1 MKKTFLFLSL
11 IFLTIF
17 GFSQITTTV
26 NPSIAQMQQVLQGN
40 GVTISGL
47 TVTCP
52 IDAYALFGNG
62 SSALGGLNSGILL
75 TTGQA
80 TNVAGPPL
88 NNTSIDNTS
97 SGGAG
102 SALGNTLSGGTT
114 YDGCYINFLITPN
127 CSTLSISYVF
137 ASEEY
142 PEFASGTIND
152 VFGFVLSGPNPAG
165 GSFNQTNIAL
175 VPGTTTPVSIQNVNN
190 GISNTGPCTN
200 CAYYI
205 ADPPGLIYDGC
216 TTVLTASTS
225 VIPCQT
231 YTMTIGVWDDSDEIY
246 DSGVFL
252 DVNGLSCVGNPTITA
267 VTTPSALCGPQTITL
282 TAGGGIASGTY
293 TWVAPASGGLVSTN
307 GPTVTANPTASTTYT
322 VLYSDVNTCPGV
334 PLVQTTTVTFTG
346 TPTFPISQSPA
357 GSICAGQ
364 SVTLTASGGAGTY
377 TWSPAT
383 TPATGSV
390 VVVTPGV
397 TTTYTVTKTSGS
409 CSSNTVITVNVGTPP
424 TVSITPN
431 NASICPGQTLSLAAQ
446 GGSGTYTWTASSGS
460 NPPNTATVTVNPSSN
475 TTYTV
480 LTGSGTCTS
489 SATASVTI
497 NALPSVTIAPASSS
511 ICAGQSV
518 TLTANGGSTY
528 TWTASAGTNPP
539 NAATVIVTP
548 TTSTSYTV
556 LTGSGTCTA
565 STTASINVTPANIVS
580 VTPTSSSIC
589 AGQSVTLTASGGTSY
604 TWTASSGTT
613 PASTAVVVVSPT
625 SNTSYTV
632 STGSGSCVTTATT
645 DVFVTPVNTVTV
657 SPLTSNVCAGQSV
670 TLTATGG
677 STYTWTASSGTTP
690 PATGTVVVTPATT
703 TTYTVVTGAGSCTTS
718 AASTVSVTS
727 TPTISLSPASS
738 TICSGQSL
746 TLTTTGGSTYTW
758 TASSGANP
766 PGTGTVI
773 VTPTVS
779 TTYTVVSGAGSCTSS
794 AVSSVSVAP
803 AITLT
808 VTPLT
813 ATICGGST
821 GTVLTASGAP
831 NYTWTPST
839 GLSSVNA
846 GTVTANPATSQVY
859 TVTGGN
865 GVCTS
870 TASVNVNVI
879 TVAATVTASSTYY
892 CPGVS
897 PVNITAGGATNYT
910 WSPASGLSSTSGA
923 NVTASP
929 TITTLYTFTASTG
942 SCTATNSVNINVPST
957 VSLSIVPSSTLI
969 CNGGTSTLT
978 ANGASTYTWL
988 PTLTTNSVL
997 TVTLS
1002 NSTTYTVAGQTSTGC
1017 LAVPAI
1023 VTISVSPL
1031 MNPLI
1036 VPASNTVCLTNTL
1049 SVNSTATGTGLSYTW
1064 QPTSVISGANN
1075 TQSIVVQPTTTATI
1089 IFTLTT
1095 SNGVC
1100 TESITASVQPVTC
1113 IPPTSSFVT
1122 LTNDTIC
1129 TKGCVTFSATSTGS
1143 QPRSFLWS
1151 FPGGTPAT
1159 SNLINP
1165 TICYNTKGDYTVS
1178 LITTNPYGTD
1188 TIIKPDY
1195 INVADTPA
1203 VVIAMGDTLI
1213 NIGQTAPISVSG
1225 GLTYSW
1231 YPNNGSIACSTCS
1244 NTIVQPT
1251 VTTQY
1256 IATAYNSPY
1265 CKKQDTILV
1274 RVDFICGD
1282 FFVPN
1287 AFSPNDDGLNDFV
1300 KVHGFCISTFNM
1312 QIFNRWGEKVF
1323 ETTSKEDGWDGKF
1336 RGKPMD
1342 TGVFIYKVDG
1352 ITIDGKSFTMKG
1364 NITLIR

>member
-1 MKKTFLFLSL
+1 MKKNLILLSNIFLSL
-11 IFLTIF
+11 I

-26 NPSIAQMQQVLQGN
+26 NPTVAQMQQVLQGN
-40 GVTISGL
+40 GVTITGL

-52 IDAYALFGNG
+52 NNAYALFGNG
-62 SSALGGLNSGILL
+62 NAALGGLNSGILL

-80 TNVAGPPL
+80 TNVAGPP
-88 NNTSIDNTS
+88 TGISDVS
-97 SGGAG
+97 SGAGG
-102 SALGNTLSGGTT
+102 SALGNSLSGGTT
-114 YDGCYINFLITPN
+114 FDACYINFLITPN

-142 PEFASGTIND
+142 PEFVGLGVND
-152 VFGFVLSGPNPAG
+152 VFGFVLSGPNPSGPAY
-165 GSFNQTNIAL
+165 SNKNLAI
-175 VPGTTTPVSIQNVNN
+175 VPGTANTPVSIDNVNA
-190 GISNTGPCTN
+190 TTN
-200 CAYYI
+200 STYFI
-205 ADPPGLIYDGC
+205 TNPPGLIYDGA
-216 TTVLTASTS
+216 TTVLTASAT
-225 VIPCQT
+225 VVPCSS
-231 YTMTIGVWDDSDEIY
+231 YTMTIGVWDDGDGAY

-293 TWVAPASGGLVSTN
+293 TWVAPASGGLVSTT
-307 GPTVTANPTASTTYT
+307 GQTVTANPTASTTYT

-346 TPTFPISQSPA
+346 TPTFPVSQNPT

-364 SVTLTASGGAGTY
+364 SVTLTASGGTGTY
-377 TWSPAT
+377 TWNPST

-390 VVVTPGV
+390 VVVSPSV
-397 TTTYTVTKTSGS
+397 TTTYSVTQTSGS

-424 TVSITPN
+424 TVSISPN
-431 NASICPGQTLSLAAQ
+431 NASICPGQTLSLVAQ

-460 NPPNTATVTVNPSSN
+460 NPPNAATVTVNPSAN

-497 NALPSVTIAPASSS
+497 NSLPSVTISPASSS

-528 TWTASAGTNPP
+528 TWTASSGSNPP
-539 NAATVIVTP
+539 NSAVVVVSP

-565 STTASINVTPANIVS
+565 LTTASINVTPANIVS

-604 TWTASSGTT
+604 TWTASGGTN
-613 PASTAVVVVSPT
+613 PASTAVAIVSPT

-632 STGSGSCVTTATT
+632 ATGTGSCVTTATT

-670 TLTATGG
+670 TLTASGG

-690 PATGTVVVTPATT
+690 PATGTVVVTPSGTTSYTVITGTGSCTTSAVSTVSITSTPTISLNPASSTICAGQSVTLTTTGGSSYTWTASSGTNPSGTGTVVVSPTTT
-703 TTYTVVTGAGSCTTS
+703 TTYTVVSGVGSCT
-718 AASTVSVTS
+718 A
-727 TPTISLSPASS
+727 
-738 TICSGQSL
+738 
-746 TLTTTGGSTYTW
+746 
-758 TASSGANP
+758 
-766 PGTGTVI
+766 
-773 VTPTVS
+773 
-779 TTYTVVSGAGSCTSS
+779 S

-803 AITLT
+803 AVTLT

-813 ATICGGST
+813 ATICSGTS
-821 GTVLTASGAP
+821 TVLTASGAP
-831 NYTWTPST
+831 NYTWSPAT
-839 GLSSVNA
+839 GLSSVNS
-846 GTVTANPATSQVY
+846 GTVTANPTASQVY
-859 TVTGGN
+859 TVTGSN

-870 TASVNVNVI
+870 TATVSVNVV

-897 PVNITAGGATNYT
+897 PVSITAGGATNYT
-910 WSPASGLSSTSGA
+910 WSPANGLSSTSGA
-923 NVTASP
+923 NVSASP

-942 SCTATNSVNINVPST
+942 SCKATNTVNINVPAT
-957 VSLSIVPSSTLI
+957 VSLSIVPSTTLI
-969 CNGGTSTLT
+969 CEGGTSTLT

-997 TVTLS
+997 PVTLT
-1002 NSTTYTVAGQTSTGC
+1002 NTNTYTVTGQTSAGC
-1017 LAVPAI
+1017 YAFPAV
-1023 VTISVSPL
+1023 VTVSVLPL

-1049 SVNSTATGTGLSYTW
+1049 SVTATAIGTGLTYTW
-1064 QPTSVISGANN
+1064 QPTSVIVGSGN
-1075 TQSIVVQPTTTATI
+1075 TQSIVVQPTNTATI

-1100 TESITASVQPVTC
+1100 TESITASVQPITC

-1122 LTNDTIC
+1122 LSNDTIC
-1129 TKGCVTFSATSTGS
+1129 TRGCVTFSATSTGS
-1143 QPRSFLWS
+1143 LTRTFLWS
-1151 FPGGTPAT
+1151 FPGGTPAAST
-1159 SNLINP
+1159 LANP

-1188 TIIKPDY
+1188 TLVKPDY
-1195 INVADTPA
+1195 INVVDSPS
-1203 VVIAMGDTLI
+1203 VVIALGDTLI
-1213 NIGQTAPISVSG
+1213 SLGQTAPISASG
-1225 GLTYSW
+1225 GTSYSW
-1231 YPNNGSIACSTCS
+1231 SPNNGSIACPTCS

-1256 IATAYNSPY
+1256 IVTAYNSPY
-1265 CKKQDTILV
+1265 CSKQDTILV
-1274 RVDFICGD
+1274 RVDLVCGD

-1300 KVHGFCISTFNM
+1300 KVHGFCISTFKM
-1312 QIFNRWGEKVF
+1312 QIFSRWGEKIF
-1323 ETTSKEDGWDGKF
+1323 ETSSKEDGWDGKF

-1352 ITIDGKSFTMKG
+1352 VTIDGKSFSIKG